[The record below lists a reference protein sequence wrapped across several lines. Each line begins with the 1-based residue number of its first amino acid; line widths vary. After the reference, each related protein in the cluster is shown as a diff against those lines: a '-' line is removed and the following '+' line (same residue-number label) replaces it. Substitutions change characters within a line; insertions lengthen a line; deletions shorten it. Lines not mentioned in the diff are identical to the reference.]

1 MKILKIKTN
10 SQLEKSL
17 GIVFDLALKS
27 AGIQTLEHV
36 NFILNS
42 FENPPEQP
50 VVEPQIES
58 VVGLVTSFD
67 ENLLGNG
74 TEIEPQS

>member
-1 MKILKIKTN
+1 MKILKIEAN

-42 FENPPEQP
+42 FQNLPEPELETQDEL
-50 VVEPQIES
+50 VVE
-58 VVGLVTSFD
+58 T
-67 ENLLGNG
+67 
-74 TEIEPQS
+74 QS

>member
-1 MKILKIKTN
+1 MKILKIETN

-42 FENPPEQP
+42 FQTLPEEQAAAAAAA
-50 VVEPQIES
+50 EA
-58 VVGLVTSFD
+58 TS
-67 ENLLGNG
+67 
-74 TEIEPQS
+74 EIIKTLKNKDSKIKK

>member
-1 MKILKIKTN
+1 MKILKIETN

-42 FENPPEQP
+42 FENLPAFSSPW
-50 VVEPQIES
+50 
-58 VVGLVTSFD
+58 FW
-67 ENLLGNG
+67 
-74 TEIEPQS
+74 